1 MDAYALLEVEHSA
14 TAVDIRRAYRAM
26 AKTHHPDRTVTG
38 SAEHSRAT
46 ARMGMINAAYELIRE
61 APIRH
66 HPISWRSDVDYV
78 FTQSQVDEAVRIARL
93 HRRVREVATAAAIAT
108 MCVIVGLAFLPGIR

>member
-1 MDAYALLEVEHSA
+1 M
-14 TAVDIRRAYRAM
+14 
-26 AKTHHPDRTVTG
+26 
-38 SAEHSRAT
+38 
-46 ARMGMINAAYELIRE
+46 
-61 APIRH
+61 
-66 HPISWRSDVDYV
+66 DYV